1 METKKMFFLE
11 NFEKLVNKLFLE
23 NYIDYFDQNYEIQ
36 LIENVM
42 SNGSCHF
49 VAVFKDFLIL
59 DDFSEYLHRYYKEK
73 ESISRLNKLY
83 DYYHETSVIFP
94 NYCPLKESKYLYDNV
109 IKKQNVIDEQ
119 QDLEDYKK
127 FKKKDEKKKDKKPS
141 TIQKIEKIFKNNG
154 DEEETRV
161 FDSKVYDEIF
171 NTSES
176 LQRIIFGIDKK
187 SKNNDKK
194 SIDVNYENNNINDN
208 EQTDDNDSIRELLF
222 NIEKFNNIKEKNKK
236 IISFNKNKNNLEI
249 LSKILNNKKYK
260 SLPKENNPKKNATKD
275 TSLQFKRNRTININI
290 NINNT
295 KNNYALT
302 SRINISNIRK
312 NKFFPISN
320 DFFKDR
326 ILFNQKKNENKIP
339 FQMFRCSNY
348 ISNLKAR
355 KKTINDN
362 SSNSHHQKLIEIF
375 SNRIKKNKQ
384 IKKNDSYNHSL
395 GKTINISGLRAKNRV
410 FILNTIQHSI
420 MNLKSKKSNS
430 KNTKSDK
437 SLSFRNK
444 RKKYKSTN
452 NSIVYKINKRNNN
465 NISINYKK
473 VKTQSNINS
482 IEKYKKMMN
491 NNNYFTLF
499 INKPLMSFSPSF
511 KKKNVFGLNTI
522 SKFTETIHDYKFK
535 RKNKKDEKHSINL
548 NHIIRNSSIK
558 NKIINLKQNTILS

>member
-1 METKKMFFLE
+1 METNKKLFLK
-11 NFEKLVNKLFLE
+11 NFEKKVNKLFLE
-23 NYIDYFDQNYEIQ
+23 NYLDYFDQNYEIQ

-49 VAVFKDFLIL
+49 VATFKDFLIL

-73 ESISRLNKLY
+73 ESLIRLNKLY

-94 NYCPLKESKYLYDNV
+94 NYTPLKESKYLYDNV

-127 FKKKDEKKKDKKPS
+127 IKKNDEKKKNKKPS
-141 TIQKIEKIFKNNG
+141 TIQKIENIFKNNG
-154 DEEETRV
+154 DEEDTRV
-161 FDSKVYDEIF
+161 FDSKVYEEIF

-187 SKNNDKK
+187 SKNNYKK
-194 SIDVNYENNNINDN
+194 SIDINDDNNNIN
-208 EQTDDNDSIRELLF
+208 ESKQTEDNDSIRELLL

-236 IISFNKNKNNLEI
+236 IISFNKSKNFEI
-249 LSKILNNKKYK
+249 LTKLLSNKKYK

-275 TSLQFKRNRTININI
+275 SSSQFKRNRTININI

-295 KNNYALT
+295 KNNYAIT
-302 SRINISNIRK
+302 SRLNVSNIRK

-348 ISNLKAR
+348 ISNLKAN

-362 SSNSHHQKLIEIF
+362 SSNSHHQRLIEIF
-375 SNRIKKNKQ
+375 SNKIKKNKH

-420 MNLKSKKSNS
+420 MNLKSKKNNS
-430 KNTKSDK
+430 KNAKSDK

-444 RKKYKSTN
+444 RTKYKSSN
-452 NSIVYKINKRNNN
+452 NSLVYKINKRNNTN
-465 NISINYKK
+465 LSINYKK

-482 IEKYKKMMN
+482 IEKYKKIMN

-499 INKPLMSFSPSF
+499 INKPLMTFSPSF

-522 SKFTETIHDYKFK
+522 SRFTETIHDYKFK
-535 RKNKKDEKHSINL
+535 RKNKKDEKNSINL
-548 NHIIRNSSIK
+548 NQIIRNSSIK
-558 NKIINLKQNTILS
+558 NKIINMK

>member
-1 METKKMFFLE
+1 METNKKLFLK
-11 NFEKLVNKLFLE
+11 NFEKKVNKLFLE
-23 NYIDYFDQNYEIQ
+23 NYLDYFDQNYEIQ

-49 VAVFKDFLIL
+49 VATFKDFLIL

-73 ESISRLNKLY
+73 ESLIRLNKLY

-94 NYCPLKESKYLYDNV
+94 NYTPLKESKYLYDNV

-127 FKKKDEKKKDKKPS
+127 IKKNDEKKKNKKPS
-141 TIQKIEKIFKNNG
+141 TIQKIENIFKNNG
-154 DEEETRV
+154 DEEDTRV
-161 FDSKVYDEIF
+161 FDSKVYEEIF

-187 SKNNDKK
+187 SKNNYKK
-194 SIDVNYENNNINDN
+194 SIDINDDNNNIN
-208 EQTDDNDSIRELLF
+208 ESKQTEDNDSIRELLL

-236 IISFNKNKNNLEI
+236 IISFNKSKNFEI
-249 LSKILNNKKYK
+249 LTKLLSNKKYK

-275 TSLQFKRNRTININI
+275 TSSQFKRNRTININI

-295 KNNYALT
+295 KNNYAIT
-302 SRINISNIRK
+302 SRLNVSNIRK

-348 ISNLKAR
+348 ISNLKAN

-362 SSNSHHQKLIEIF
+362 SSNSHHQRLIEIF
-375 SNRIKKNKQ
+375 TNKIKKNKH

-420 MNLKSKKSNS
+420 MNLKSKKNNS

-444 RKKYKSTN
+444 RTKYKSSN
-452 NSIVYKINKRNNN
+452 NSLIYKINKRNNTN
-465 NISINYKK
+465 LSINYKK

-499 INKPLMSFSPSF
+499 INKPLMTFSPSF

-522 SKFTETIHDYKFK
+522 SRFTETIHDYKFK
-535 RKNKKDEKHSINL
+535 KKNKKDEKNSINL
-548 NHIIRNSSIK
+548 NQIIRNSSIK
-558 NKIINLKQNTILS
+558 NKIINMK

>member
-1 METKKMFFLE
+1 METNKKLFLK
-11 NFEKLVNKLFLE
+11 NFEKKVNKLFLE
-23 NYIDYFDQNYEIQ
+23 NYLDYFDQNYEIQ

-49 VAVFKDFLIL
+49 VATFKDFLIL

-73 ESISRLNKLY
+73 ESLIRLNKLY

-94 NYCPLKESKYLYDNV
+94 NYTPLKESKYLYDNV

-127 FKKKDEKKKDKKPS
+127 IKKNDEKKKNKKPS
-141 TIQKIEKIFKNNG
+141 TIQKIENIFKNNG
-154 DEEETRV
+154 DEEDTRV
-161 FDSKVYDEIF
+161 FDSKVYEEIF

-187 SKNNDKK
+187 SKNNYKK
-194 SIDVNYENNNINDN
+194 SIDINDDNNNIN
-208 EQTDDNDSIRELLF
+208 ESKQTEDNDSIRELLL

-236 IISFNKNKNNLEI
+236 IISFNKSKNFEI
-249 LSKILNNKKYK
+249 LTKLLSNKKYK

-275 TSLQFKRNRTININI
+275 TSSQFKRNRTININI

-295 KNNYALT
+295 KNNYAIT
-302 SRINISNIRK
+302 SRLNVSNIRK

-348 ISNLKAR
+348 ISNLKAN

-362 SSNSHHQKLIEIF
+362 SSNSHHQRLIEIF
-375 SNRIKKNKQ
+375 TNKIKKNKH

-420 MNLKSKKSNS
+420 MNLKSKKNNS

-444 RKKYKSTN
+444 RTKYKSSN
-452 NSIVYKINKRNNN
+452 NSLIYKINKRNNTN
-465 NISINYKK
+465 LSINYKK

-499 INKPLMSFSPSF
+499 INKPLMTFSPSF

-522 SKFTETIHDYKFK
+522 SRFTETIHDYKFK
-535 RKNKKDEKHSINL
+535 KRNKKDEKNSINL
-548 NHIIRNSSIK
+548 NQIIRNSSIK
-558 NKIINLKQNTILS
+558 NKIINMK

>member
-1 METKKMFFLE
+1 METNKKLFMK
-11 NFEKLVNKLFLE
+11 NFEKKVNKLFLE
-23 NYIDYFDQNYEIQ
+23 NYLDYFDQNYEIQ

-49 VAVFKDFLIL
+49 VATFKDFLIL

-73 ESISRLNKLY
+73 ESLIRLNKLY

-94 NYCPLKESKYLYDNV
+94 NYTPLKESKYLYDNV

-127 FKKKDEKKKDKKPS
+127 IKKNDEKKKNKKPS
-141 TIQKIEKIFKNNG
+141 TIQKIENIFKNNG
-154 DEEETRV
+154 DEEDTRV
-161 FDSKVYDEIF
+161 FDSKVYEEIF

-187 SKNNDKK
+187 SKNNYKK
-194 SIDVNYENNNINDN
+194 SIDINDDNNNIN
-208 EQTDDNDSIRELLF
+208 ESKQTEDNDSIRELLL

-236 IISFNKNKNNLEI
+236 IISFNKSKNFEI
-249 LSKILNNKKYK
+249 LTKLLSNKKYK

-275 TSLQFKRNRTININI
+275 TSSQFKRNRTININI

-295 KNNYALT
+295 KNNYAIT
-302 SRINISNIRK
+302 SRLNVSNIRK

-348 ISNLKAR
+348 ISNLKAN

-362 SSNSHHQKLIEIF
+362 SSNSHHQRLIEIF
-375 SNRIKKNKQ
+375 TNKIKKNKH
-384 IKKNDSYNHSL
+384 IKKNDSYNHIL

-420 MNLKSKKSNS
+420 MNLKSKKNNS

-444 RKKYKSTN
+444 RTKYKSSN
-452 NSIVYKINKRNNN
+452 NSLVYKINKRNNTN
-465 NISINYKK
+465 LSINYKK

-499 INKPLMSFSPSF
+499 INKPLMTFSPSF

-522 SKFTETIHDYKFK
+522 SRFTETIHDYKFK
-535 RKNKKDEKHSINL
+535 KRNKKDEKNSINL
-548 NHIIRNSSIK
+548 NQIIRNSSIK
-558 NKIINLKQNTILS
+558 NKIINMK

>member
-1 METKKMFFLE
+1 METNKKLFLK
-11 NFEKLVNKLFLE
+11 NFEKKVNKLFLE
-23 NYIDYFDQNYEIQ
+23 NYLDYFDQNYEIQ

-49 VAVFKDFLIL
+49 VATFKDFLIL

-73 ESISRLNKLY
+73 ESLIRLNKLY

-94 NYCPLKESKYLYDNV
+94 NYTPLKESKYLYDNV

-127 FKKKDEKKKDKKPS
+127 IKKNDEKKKNKKPS
-141 TIQKIEKIFKNNG
+141 TIQKIENIFKNNG
-154 DEEETRV
+154 DEEDTRV
-161 FDSKVYDEIF
+161 FDSKVYEEIF

-187 SKNNDKK
+187 SKNNYKK
-194 SIDVNYENNNINDN
+194 SIDINDDNNNIN
-208 EQTDDNDSIRELLF
+208 ESKQTEDNDSIRELLL

-236 IISFNKNKNNLEI
+236 IISFNKSKNFEI
-249 LSKILNNKKYK
+249 LTKLLSNKKYK

-275 TSLQFKRNRTININI
+275 TSSQFKRNRTININI

-295 KNNYALT
+295 KNNYAIT
-302 SRINISNIRK
+302 SRLNVSNIRK

-348 ISNLKAR
+348 ISNLKAN

-362 SSNSHHQKLIEIF
+362 SSNSHHQRLIEIF
-375 SNRIKKNKQ
+375 TNKIKKNKH
-384 IKKNDSYNHSL
+384 IKKNDSYNHIL

-420 MNLKSKKSNS
+420 MNLKSKKNNS

-444 RKKYKSTN
+444 RTKYKSSN
-452 NSIVYKINKRNNN
+452 NSLIYKINKRNNTN
-465 NISINYKK
+465 LSINYKK

-499 INKPLMSFSPSF
+499 INKPLMTFSPSF

-522 SKFTETIHDYKFK
+522 SRFTETIHDYKFK
-535 RKNKKDEKHSINL
+535 KRNKKDEKNSINL
-548 NHIIRNSSIK
+548 NQIIRNSSIK
-558 NKIINLKQNTILS
+558 NKIINMK

>member
-1 METKKMFFLE
+1 METNKKLFLK
-11 NFEKLVNKLFLE
+11 NFEKKVNKLFLE
-23 NYIDYFDQNYEIQ
+23 NYLDYFDQNYEIQ

-49 VAVFKDFLIL
+49 VATFKDFLIL

-73 ESISRLNKLY
+73 ESLIRLNKLY

-94 NYCPLKESKYLYDNV
+94 NYTPLKESKYLYDNV

-127 FKKKDEKKKDKKPS
+127 IKKNDEKKKNKKPS
-141 TIQKIEKIFKNNG
+141 TIQKIENIFKNNG
-154 DEEETRV
+154 DEEDTRV
-161 FDSKVYDEIF
+161 FDSKVYEEIF

-187 SKNNDKK
+187 SKNNYKK
-194 SIDVNYENNNINDN
+194 SIDINDDNNNIN
-208 EQTDDNDSIRELLF
+208 ESKQTEDNDSIRELLL

-236 IISFNKNKNNLEI
+236 IISFNKSKNFEI
-249 LSKILNNKKYK
+249 LTKLLSNKKYK

-275 TSLQFKRNRTININI
+275 TSSQFKRNRTININI

-295 KNNYALT
+295 KNNYAIT
-302 SRINISNIRK
+302 SRLNVSNIRK

-348 ISNLKAR
+348 ISNLKAN

-362 SSNSHHQKLIEIF
+362 SSNSHHQRLIEIF
-375 SNRIKKNKQ
+375 TNKIKKNKH

-420 MNLKSKKSNS
+420 MNLKSKKNNS

-444 RKKYKSTN
+444 RTKYKSSN
-452 NSIVYKINKRNNN
+452 NSLIYKINKRNNTN
-465 NISINYKK
+465 LSINYKK

-499 INKPLMSFSPSF
+499 INKPLMTFSPSF

-522 SKFTETIHDYKFK
+522 SRFTETIHDYKFK
-535 RKNKKDEKHSINL
+535 RKNKKDEKNSINL
-548 NHIIRNSSIK
+548 NQIIRNSSIK
-558 NKIINLKQNTILS
+558 NKIINMK

>member
-1 METKKMFFLE
+1 METNKKLFLK
-11 NFEKLVNKLFLE
+11 NFEKKVNKLFLE
-23 NYIDYFDQNYEIQ
+23 NYLDYFDQNYEIQ

-49 VAVFKDFLIL
+49 VATFKDFLIL

-73 ESISRLNKLY
+73 ESLIRLNKLY

-94 NYCPLKESKYLYDNV
+94 NYTPLKESKYLYDNV

-127 FKKKDEKKKDKKPS
+127 IKKNDEKKKNKKPS
-141 TIQKIEKIFKNNG
+141 TIQKIENIFKNNG
-154 DEEETRV
+154 DEEDTRV
-161 FDSKVYDEIF
+161 FDSKVYEEIF

-187 SKNNDKK
+187 SKNNYKK
-194 SIDVNYENNNINDN
+194 SIDINDDNNNINDSK
-208 EQTDDNDSIRELLF
+208 QTEDNDSIRELLL

-236 IISFNKNKNNLEI
+236 IISFNKSKNFEI
-249 LSKILNNKKYK
+249 LTKLLSNKKYK

-275 TSLQFKRNRTININI
+275 TSSQFKRNRTININI

-295 KNNYALT
+295 KNNYAIT
-302 SRINISNIRK
+302 SRLNVSNIRK

-348 ISNLKAR
+348 ISNLKAN

-362 SSNSHHQKLIEIF
+362 SSNSHHQRLIEIF
-375 SNRIKKNKQ
+375 TNKIKKNKH

-420 MNLKSKKSNS
+420 MNLKSKKNNS

-444 RKKYKSTN
+444 RTKYKSSN
-452 NSIVYKINKRNNN
+452 NSLIYKINKRNNTN
-465 NISINYKK
+465 LSINYKK

-499 INKPLMSFSPSF
+499 INKPLMTFSPSF

-522 SKFTETIHDYKFK
+522 SRFTETIHDYKFK
-535 RKNKKDEKHSINL
+535 KRNKKDEKNSINL
-548 NHIIRNSSIK
+548 NQIIRNSSIK
-558 NKIINLKQNTILS
+558 NKIINMK

>member
-1 METKKMFFLE
+1 METNKKLFLK
-11 NFEKLVNKLFLE
+11 NFEKKVNKLFLE
-23 NYIDYFDQNYEIQ
+23 NYLDYFDQNYEIQ

-49 VAVFKDFLIL
+49 VATFKDFLIL

-73 ESISRLNKLY
+73 ESLIRLNKLY

-94 NYCPLKESKYLYDNV
+94 NYTPLKESKYLYDNV

-127 FKKKDEKKKDKKPS
+127 IKKNDEKKKNKKPS
-141 TIQKIEKIFKNNG
+141 TIQKIENIFKNNG
-154 DEEETRV
+154 DEEDTRV
-161 FDSKVYDEIF
+161 FDSKVYEEIF

-187 SKNNDKK
+187 SKNNYKK
-194 SIDVNYENNNINDN
+194 SIDINDDNNNIN
-208 EQTDDNDSIRELLF
+208 ESKQTEDNDSIRELLL

-236 IISFNKNKNNLEI
+236 IISFNKSKNFEI
-249 LSKILNNKKYK
+249 LTKLLSNKKYK

-275 TSLQFKRNRTININI
+275 TSSQFKRNRTININI

-295 KNNYALT
+295 KNNYAIT
-302 SRINISNIRK
+302 SRLNVSNIRK

-348 ISNLKAR
+348 ISNLKAN

-362 SSNSHHQKLIEIF
+362 SSNSHHQRLIEIF
-375 SNRIKKNKQ
+375 TNKIKKNKH
-384 IKKNDSYNHSL
+384 IKKNDSYNHIL

-420 MNLKSKKSNS
+420 MNLKSKKNNS

-444 RKKYKSTN
+444 RTKYKSSN
-452 NSIVYKINKRNNN
+452 NSLVYKINKRNNTN
-465 NISINYKK
+465 LSINYKK

-499 INKPLMSFSPSF
+499 INKPLMTFSPSF

-522 SKFTETIHDYKFK
+522 SRFTETIHDYKFK
-535 RKNKKDEKHSINL
+535 RKNKKDEKNSINL
-548 NHIIRNSSIK
+548 NQIIRNSSIK
-558 NKIINLKQNTILS
+558 NKIINMK

>member
-1 METKKMFFLE
+1 MFFPKYLE
-11 NFEKLVNKLFLE
+11 KKVNKLFLE
-23 NYIDYFDQNYEIQ
+23 NYMDYFDQNYEIQ

-59 DDFSEYLHRYYKEK
+59 DDLSEYLHRYYNEK
-73 ESISRLNKLY
+73 EALSRLNKLY

-94 NYCPLKESKYLYDNV
+94 NYTPLKESKYLYDNV

-127 FKKKDEKKKDKKPS
+127 IKKNDEKKKNKKPS
-141 TIQKIEKIFKNNG
+141 TIQKIENIFKNNG
-154 DEEETRV
+154 DDEETRV

-187 SKNNDKK
+187 SKNND
-194 SIDVNYENNNINDN
+194 INYEHNNNINDN
-208 EQTDDNDSIRELLF
+208 EQPDDNDSIRELLL

-236 IISFNKNKNNLEI
+236 IVSFNKNKNNFDI

-275 TSLQFKRNRTININI
+275 TSSQFKRNRTININI

-295 KNNYALT
+295 KNNYAMT
-302 SRINISNIRK
+302 SRISISNIRK
-312 NKFFPISN
+312 NKFFPLSK

-326 ILFNQKKNENKIP
+326 ILFNQKKNETKIP

-348 ISNLKAR
+348 ISNLKAK

-362 SSNSHHQKLIEIF
+362 SINSHHQRLIEIF
-375 SNRIKKNKQ
+375 SNKIKKNKH

-410 FILNTIQHSI
+410 FILNTIQNSI
-420 MNLKSKKSNS
+420 MNLKSKKNNN

-437 SLSFRNK
+437 SLSFRSK
-444 RKKYKSTN
+444 KTKYKSSN
-452 NSIVYKINKRNNN
+452 NSIVFKINKRNNN

-491 NNNYFTLF
+491 NNNNYFTLF
-499 INKPLMSFSPSF
+499 INKPLITFSPSF
-511 KKKNVFGLNTI
+511 KKRNVFGLNSI

-558 NKIINLKQNTILS
+558 NKIMNLKQNTIIS